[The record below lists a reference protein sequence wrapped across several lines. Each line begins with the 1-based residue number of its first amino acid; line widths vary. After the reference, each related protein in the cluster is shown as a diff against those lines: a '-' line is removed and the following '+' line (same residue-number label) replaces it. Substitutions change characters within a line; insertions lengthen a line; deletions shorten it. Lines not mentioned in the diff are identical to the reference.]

1 MRYERADLTTGVTA
15 ANTALEVR
23 AGANN
28 PVFIKEIGIFLEA
41 ATATKLGLGR
51 PANNGSVAGGT
62 LGAFQSDSE
71 DDAASQGGVVLSGWS
86 TAPTVPTTFMRMVT
100 LPNAI
105 GNGIVWTFAGDGL
118 RVKAARSIVLW
129 NIATS
134 SALRY
139 YIVIEE

>member
-15 ANTALEVR
+15 ANTSLEVR

-28 PVFIKEIGIFLEA
+28 PIFIQEIGIFLEA

-62 LGAFQSDSE
+62 PGTFVSDSE
-71 DDAASQGGVVLSGWS
+71 DDAASQAGVVLSGWS
-86 TAPTVPTTFMRMVT
+86 TAPTVPTTFMREVT